1 MTTTAVLTDAQREA
15 VYVLADTLIPEH
27 SNAPSADQAG
37 VAAEFIDEVLGL
49 RDDLV
54 PGFLAILDRASLTE
68 PREFCEAL
76 RVDEPDAFSLL
87 TFVIAGAYL
96 LSPKARDWLRY
107 KGQIGEPQ
115 DGSPQ
120 QEYAP
125 GGLLDVVRSR
135 GPIYRPTPAG
145 GDAARA

>member
-1 MTTTAVLTDAQREA
+1 MTTTTVLTDAQREA

-27 SNAPSADQAG
+27 ASAPSADQAG
-37 VAAEFIDEVLGL
+37 VAAEFIDEVLSL

-54 PGFLAILDRASLTE
+54 PGFLAILDRATTAE

-76 RVDEPDAFSLL
+76 RVDEPEAFSLL

-96 LSPKARDWLRY
+96 LSPKARNWLHY
-107 KGQIGEPQ
+107 KGQVGEPQ

-120 QEYAP
+120 QEYGP
-125 GGLLDVVRSR
+125 GGLLDVVRAR
-135 GPIYRPTPAG
+135 GPIYRPTPVG
-145 GDAARA
+145 DDAAQE